1 MKKSILLL
9 ALATVFLQLG
19 CGYKNPGNTPAVAG
33 TVPVVTQLVPASVAH
48 GAAAFTLTING
59 SSFNSNA
66 VVNWNGSALTTT
78 FVTGNQLAAAV
89 PAASIATAGT
99 VQVTVTNPGMSGGLY
114 GGGTLDESSAAMTF
128 TIN

>member
-1 MKKSILLL
+1 MKNSILLL

-19 CGYKNPGNTPAVAG
+19 CGYSKPGNTQAVAG
-33 TVPVVTQLVPASVAH
+33 TIPVVSQLVPANVAH

-66 VVNWNGSALTTT
+66 VVNWNGTALTTT
-78 FVTGNQLAAAV
+78 FVTANQLTAAV
-89 PAASIATAGT
+89 PAASIATAGS
-99 VQVTVTNPGMSGGLY
+99 VSITVTNPGMSGNPY
-114 GGGTLDESSAAMTF
+114 GGTLDESSTAMTF

>member
-9 ALATVFLQLG
+9 ALASVFLQLG
-19 CGYKNPGNTPAVAG
+19 CGYKSPANMPAVAG

-66 VVNWNGSALTTT
+66 VVNWNGTALTTT
-78 FVTGNQLAAAV
+78 FVTPNQLTAAV
-89 PAASIATAGT
+89 PAASLATAAS
-99 VQVTVTNPGMSGGLY
+99 VPVTVTNPGMSGGHHD
-114 GGGTLDESSAAMTF
+114 GGTLDESSTAMTF

>member
-9 ALATVFLQLG
+9 ALAAVFLQLG
-19 CGYKNPGNTPAVAG
+19 CGYKSPNNTAAVAG

-66 VVNWNGSALTTT
+66 VVNWNGAALTTT
-78 FVTGNQLAAAV
+78 FVTGNQLTGAV

-99 VQVTVTNPGMSGGLY
+99 VQVTVTNPGIPGNPY
-114 GGGTLDESSAAMTF
+114 GGTLDESSTAMTF